1 MVAAW
6 QSGPG
11 GPETAAPGTRRI
23 WLCADDYGI
32 SPAVNLAIRD
42 LISRGRLNATSVMVV
57 GPGLSSDEAL
67 GLRALAPRSGR
78 TAVGLHLTLTAPFR
92 PLTRGFVPQR
102 QDAFPRLLSLIGL
115 AMLRR
120 LHPTSLAR
128 EISAQLAAFT
138 KAFGSPPAFIDG
150 HQHVHL
156 LPQVREEVIAA
167 LKIRAP
173 DCWVRQCGSATPFWE
188 RLLDRKAFLLSLL
201 SRGLR
206 RRAHAASIVVNP
218 AFAGTYDFR
227 PEADFAT
234 LFPSFLRGL
243 PDGGV
248 IMCHPGHVDEGL
260 KRLDPLTHLREQE
273 YQYLASEEFGRELAR
288 HRVSLY

>member
-1 MVAAW
+1 
-6 QSGPG
+6 
-11 GPETAAPGTRRI
+11 
-23 WLCADDYGI
+23 
-32 SPAVNLAIRD
+32 
-42 LISRGRLNATSVMVV
+42 
-57 GPGLSSDEAL
+57 
-67 GLRALAPRSGR
+67 
-78 TAVGLHLTLTAPFR
+78 
-92 PLTRGFVPQR
+92 
-102 QDAFPRLLSLIGL
+102 
-115 AMLRR
+115 MLRR

-128 EISAQLAAFT
+128 EITAQLTAFT
-138 KAFGSPPAFIDG
+138 DAFGSPPAFLDG

-156 LPQVREEVIAA
+156 LPQVREEVLAL

-173 DCWVRQCGSATPFWE
+173 GCWVRQCGSATPIWE
-188 RLLDRKAFLLSLL
+188 RLLDRKAFLLGLL

-206 RRAHAASIVVNP
+206 RRANAASIAVNP

-243 PDGGV
+243 PNGGV
-248 IMCHPGHVDEGL
+248 IMCHPGHVDADL

-288 HRVSLY
+288 HRVTLY